1 MNTYELIY
9 LIPSVIT
16 EEHVLDAQ
24 KAVEDIL
31 MKEKAEVIHHKILVR
46 RKLAYKIRKVDH
58 AYYIVLYFKGDT
70 ESIPH
75 IVRGVFLIQD
85 VIRSRVL
92 LCDNFEEQKEYFI
105 DGKRKDEPPKEE
117 AATKVEAI
125 KSSPES
131 LPVMRPFK
139 PVLRPAQSA
148 QSVDQSDAKDE
159 AEKKETKKP
168 SLEELDK
175 KLESILEG
183 EIDF

>member
-1 MNTYELIY
+1 MTGSE
-9 LIPSVIT
+9 
-16 EEHVLDAQ
+16 
-24 KAVEDIL
+24 
-31 MKEKAEVIHHKILVR
+31 R
-46 RKLAYKIRKVDH
+46 
-58 AYYIVLYFKGDT
+58 
-70 ESIPH
+70 
-75 IVRGVFLIQD
+75 
-85 VIRSRVL
+85 
-92 LCDNFEEQKEYFI
+92 
-105 DGKRKDEPPKEE
+105 PPKEE

-139 PVLRPAQSA
+139 PALRPAQSA